1 MSSDL
6 ANIWAYTASGLNC
19 GIFPEY
25 VSLNHSPGAR
35 AALTVRGPQ
44 GIGGSLGP
52 TTTIQL
58 TRDQLKDLATAII
71 AYL

>member
-1 MSSDL
+1 MSDDQTH
-6 ANIWAYTASGLNC
+6 IWAYTAAHADC

-35 AALTVRGPQ
+35 AALTVRGPML
-44 GIGGSLGP
+44 IGGAPGP
-52 TTTIQL
+52 ATTIQL